1 MRIFVNTIIGII
13 LIIQFIAGVL
23 NSCTMSKPETF
34 TEKIVADFIIISCFC
49 SVTIVIVFFLMY
61 NRTCKCIKGKTVNI
75 IIMFFVLY
83 ATYVHLAQIFIQ
95 HDFIWSS
102 CILLLIDCY
111 VMGKSIAITVKP
123 FQSSRV

>member
-1 MRIFVNTIIGII
+1 MKILVNTIAGII
-13 LIIQFIAGVL
+13 FIIQF
-23 NSCTMSKPETF
+23 MSAVFNACIMRKPANF
-34 TEKIVADFIIISCFC
+34 MEKIIDDFIVISCFC
-49 SVTIVIVFFLMY
+49 SVTIVIVFLLMY
-61 NRTCKCIKGKTVNI
+61 NRTCKCIKGKTANI

-83 ATYVHLAQIFIQ
+83 AAYVHLAQIFIQ

-111 VMGKSIAITVKP
+111 VMGKSIAITVQP